1 MQCLKL
7 LIRPFSLL
15 SEEQVISQERLIAVL
30 V

>member
-15 SEEQVISQERLIAVL
+15 SAEQVISQERLIAVL